1 MMRQFVKLS
10 ALLAMLLALPILA
23 HANGLPVFTELAA
36 SAGKSVVFIS
46 TEKQQPPH
54 HMGSSAS
61 KYRRAIRSRTSLSVS
76 TSSSASSRDSS
87 PVKCA
92 ARARALSSRP
102 TARS

>member
-46 TEKQQPPH
+46 TEKNSNRRTTWAVPP
-54 HMGSSAS
+54 AS
-61 KYRRAIRSRTSLSVS
+61 TAGPSVQG
-76 TSSSASSRDSS
+76 
-87 PVKCA
+87 
-92 ARARALSSRP
+92 LL
-102 TARS
+102 